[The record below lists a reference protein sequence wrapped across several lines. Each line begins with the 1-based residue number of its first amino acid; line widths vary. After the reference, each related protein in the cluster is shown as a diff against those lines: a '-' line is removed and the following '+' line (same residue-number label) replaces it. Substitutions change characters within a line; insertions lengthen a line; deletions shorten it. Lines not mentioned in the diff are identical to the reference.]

1 MKNIYDVYKI
11 NYWNKYRNFYKFFD
25 KIGEGYTEDI
35 LPIHKNKEL
44 EEHKASSILRLKELD
59 FEFNYK
65 NLYDQHTKFFESLMP
80 AKIDGL
86 LLLAFKEIEKNETI
100 LSTLNTFNPK
110 SGYSKNIKYNRFKT
124 TTGRLTVKSGPRILT
139 LPSRCRSI
147 LKSRF
152 KDGSV
157 FIVDFKSLEPRI
169 ARYLSSNSCGEDIYK
184 DIQEKLNIDVDR
196 SVIKRFVISTLY
208 GSRSQ
213 LIDSISKE
221 KIRLILSELNKF
233 FDMKKIKDLS
243 YNIDDIGIRRN
254 YYGRPLWNLEET
266 KENVLINNFIQSS
279 AVDLTL
285 NYFYDLTTKL
295 DLESAIPLFVIH
307 DAILFDVKKE
317 YKQFFQ
323 DQIEKGYTDNLGKF
337 YLESKE
343 ITRREF

>member
-1 MKNIYDVYKI
+1 MNIYDVYKI
-11 NYWNKYRNFYKFFD
+11 NYWDRYKNFYKFFE
-25 KIGEGYTEDI
+25 KIGEQYSEDI
-35 LPIHKNKEL
+35 LPNHKTSIL
-44 EEHKASSILRLKELD
+44 EEDKKESIDKLKKLD
-59 FEFNYK
+59 RESKYQTIFN
-65 NLYDQHTKFFESLMP
+65 NHSKFFKLLRP

-100 LSTLNTFNPK
+100 LSTLNSFNP
-110 SGYSKNIKYNRFKT
+110 SQGFSKKICYNRFKT

-152 KDGSV
+152 KDGSI
-157 FIVDFKSLEPRI
+157 FIADFKSLEPRI
-169 ARYLSSNSCGEDIYK
+169 ARYLTSNICGEDIYR
-184 DIQEKLNIDVDR
+184 DIQEKLDVDVDR

-208 GSRSQ
+208 GSKSQ
-213 LIDSISKE
+213 LIDNISKE
-221 KIRLILSELNKF
+221 KIRLILTELDKF
-233 FDMKKIKDLS
+233 FNMEKIKYLS
-243 YNIDDIGIRRN
+243 INIDDVGIRRN
-254 YYGRPLWNLEET
+254 YYGRPLWNLEES
-266 KENVLINNFIQSS
+266 KENVLVNNFIQSS

-307 DAILFDVKKE
+307 DAILFDVKSE